1 MSEADVQ
8 RRIQAQIRRA
18 GGWVLKVHGNQYTP
32 TGTPDLLACYQ
43 GKFIAIEVKQY
54 GNKPSE
60 VQLHSLDLIAD
71 AGGLTTVAYPDFD
84 FKAWFDAQS

>member
-8 RRIQAQIRRA
+8 RRIQTQVRNA

-32 TGTPDLLACYQ
+32 VGTPDLLICHQ
-43 GKFIAIEVKQY
+43 GKFAAIEVKQY

-60 VQLHSLDLIAD
+60 VQRHSLKLIAR
-71 AGGLTTVAYPDFD
+71 AGGLTTIAYPDFD
-84 FKAWFDAQS
+84 FRTWFDAQS